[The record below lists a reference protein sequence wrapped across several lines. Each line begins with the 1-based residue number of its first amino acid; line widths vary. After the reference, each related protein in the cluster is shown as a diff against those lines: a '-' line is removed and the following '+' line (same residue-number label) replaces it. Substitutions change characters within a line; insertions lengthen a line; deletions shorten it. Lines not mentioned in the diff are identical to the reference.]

1 MEAPK
6 ESRPR
11 EENQSSP
18 IPYLVEPRSKARRR
32 NLSLR
37 TRQRNSNHNRNNHSN
52 RESSK
57 IKGKRISHSLRNRIV
72 DLRDSNN
79 KQSRKSKIRNPKR
92 GQLWLDKR
100 DSLSNNNSS
109 LKGHKLSTP
118 RTLGTHSLLR
128 VNISKK
134 KPRCILEPRLEN
146 LVFLK
151 GKNFHPLLKLNKSSK
166 ETSIGKL

>member
-1 MEAPK
+1 MEGLRHHQVVQMMEALK

-11 EENQSSP
+11 EENQNSQ
-18 IPYLVEPRSKARRR
+18 IPSLVEPRSKAHRR

-37 TRQRNSNHNRNNHSN
+37 TKQRNSNHNRNSHNNSQ
-52 RESSK
+52 SSK
-57 IKGKRISHSLRNRIV
+57 IKGKKISYSLRNRIV

-92 GQLWLDKR
+92 DQLPQDKK

-109 LKGHKLSTP
+109 HKGHKLSTP

-128 VNISKK
+128 VNTSRK
-134 KPRCILEPRLEN
+134 KPRCILEPRLES
-146 LVFLK
+146 LASLK
-151 GKNFHPLLKLNKSSK
+151 
-166 ETSIGKL
+166 